1 MNTVHVGSPR
11 GVATEVVPFGTVRT
25 VSVCE
30 HTHLMQLQHMVAVVQ
45 LALQGPCVATTLK

>member
-30 HTHLMQLQHMVAVVQ
+30 HTHLVQLQRMVAVVQ
-45 LALQGPCVATTLK
+45 LALQGPCVATTPK